1 MSVYV
6 CSRRSVVGRPRNAT
20 HTRLRAVEIWPAQTT
35 TAAFVWSVLRNASV
49 FRHVPLTIDTDW
61 LMPSKP
67 TQPYGNGAWILQW
80 IVVIKS
86 CFQNTSVFRSLVCL
100 ITATS
105 STFQFSP
112 EFNPS
117 WSCYSRWRLQSH
129 IPSGHQSFQA
139 RRSLMRYGLSKLCAL
154 WWIIKLPLGNAC
166 GLGRSACT
174 GTLLS
179 LIRSNQY
186 ISTVL
191 TEIPASFFVRS
202 VYQLATNS
210 LCRRALH
217 ANTVSSYLSLNKR

>member
-6 CSRRSVVGRPRNAT
+6 CSRRSVVGRPRSAT

-100 ITATS
+100 IAATS
-105 STFQFSP
+105 STLQFSP

-117 WSCYSRWRLQSH
+117 WSCYPRWRLAAVPYSLRSPIFPGTTITDAVRFIEAVRPLVNHQTS
-129 IPSGHQSFQA
+129 SGERMRS
-139 RRSLMRYGLSKLCAL
+139 RSLSLHWNIAVINSFKPIHFHCLDWNSC
-154 WWIIKLPLGNAC
+154 IIL
-166 GLGRSACT
+166 
-174 GTLLS
+174 
-179 LIRSNQY
+179 
-186 ISTVL
+186 
-191 TEIPASFFVRS
+191 
-202 VYQLATNS
+202 
-210 LCRRALH
+210 RALR
-217 ANTVSSYLSLNKR
+217 LSTGN